1 LDPLPL
7 ISLGLIDGLNICS
20 LGLLGLF
27 LSLMY
32 ATQTDR
38 KTIIGYGAVYISS
51 VFLSY
56 LMVGVGATLLF
67 ITLPMIPHFI
77 ARIAAA
83 GMLAIGLANIIN
95 YYRPDTIPLKMESA
109 SHALS
114 TRAVRF
120 MKAGGVP
127 AVFAA
132 GVLIGF
138 HNFPCA
144 CTGGVYVT
152 FLSLIANSPLKIAY
166 LLAYNL
172 VFIIPLSAILLVFS
186 SRRAI
191 LQFRKMHASN
201 AARTTLVLGITMTV
215 VGTALLIAIRLGLQ

>member
-1 LDPLPL
+1 MDPLPL

-27 LSLMY
+27 LGLMY
-32 ATQTDR
+32 ATQSDR
-38 KTIIGYGAVYISS
+38 KTVLGYGAVYIGS

-56 LMVGVGATLLF
+56 VIVGLGATLLF
-67 ITLPMIPHFI
+67 ITLPTIPHLI

-83 GMLAIGLANIIN
+83 GMLVIGVANIIN
-95 YYRPDTIPLKMESA
+95 YYRPGTIPLMMTSV
-109 SHALS
+109 SHAIS
-114 TRAVRF
+114 ARAVRY
-120 MKAGGVP
+120 MRAGGVP

-132 GVLIGF
+132 GLLIGF

-152 FLSLIANSPLKIAY
+152 FLSLIANSPFKIGY

-172 VFIIPLSAILLVFS
+172 VFIIPLAAILLIFS
-186 SRRAI
+186 SRKAI
-191 LQFRKMHASN
+191 LQFRKMHAAN
-201 AARTTLVLGITMTV
+201 ASKTTLILGILMTIA
-215 VGTALLIAIRLGLQ
+215 GIALIIAIRMGLQ

>member
-27 LSLMY
+27 LGLMY

-38 KTIIGYGAVYISS
+38 KTVLGYGAIYIGS

-56 LMVGVGATLLF
+56 VMVGLGATLLF
-67 ITLPMIPHFI
+67 ITLPMVPHII

-83 GMLAIGLANIIN
+83 GMLAIGVANIVN
-95 YYRPDTIPLKMESA
+95 YYRPDTIPLKMASV
-109 SHALS
+109 SHAIS
-114 TRAVRF
+114 TRAVRY

-152 FLSLIANSPLKIAY
+152 FLSLIVDSPFEIAY

-172 VFIIPLSAILLVFS
+172 VFIMPLTAILMVFS
-186 SRRAI
+186 SRQAI
-191 LQFRKMHASN
+191 LQFRKMHSAN
-201 AARTTLVLGITMTV
+201 AAKTTLALGILMTIA
-215 VGTALLIAIRLGLQ
+215 GAALIIAIRLGLQ

>member
-1 LDPLPL
+1 MDPLPL

-27 LSLMY
+27 LGLMY
-32 ATQTDR
+32 ATQTNR
-38 KTIIGYGAVYISS
+38 KTVLGYGAVYIGS

-56 LMVGVGATLLF
+56 VMVGLGATLLF
-67 ITLPMIPHFI
+67 VTLPMVPHLI

-83 GMLAIGLANIIN
+83 GMLVIGVANIVN
-95 YYRPDTIPLKMESA
+95 YYRPGTIPLMMTSV
-109 SHALS
+109 SHS
-114 TRAVRF
+114 ISSRAVRY

-144 CTGGVYVT
+144 CTGGVYIT
-152 FLSLIANSPLKIAY
+152 FLSLIADSPLKIAY

-172 VFIIPLSAILLVFS
+172 IFIIPLTAILLVFS
-186 SRRAI
+186 SRQAI
-191 LQFRKMHASN
+191 LQFRKMHATN
-201 AARTTLVLGITMTV
+201 AAKATLALGILMTIA
-215 VGTALLIAIRLGLQ
+215 GTVLIVAIRLGIQ

>member
-7 ISLGLIDGLNICS
+7 VSLGLIDGLNICS

-38 KTIIGYGAVYISS
+38 RMILGYGAVYVAS

-56 LMVGVGATLLF
+56 LMVGVGVTLLF
-67 ITLPMIPHFI
+67 ITLPTIPHLL
-77 ARIAAA
+77 ARVAAA
-83 GMLAIGLANIIN
+83 GMLAIGIANIVN
-95 YYRPDTIPLKMESA
+95 YFRPGSIPLMIGSA
-109 SHALS
+109 SRAIS

-120 MKAGGVP
+120 MKAGGVS
-127 AVFAA
+127 AVFVA
-132 GVLIGF
+132 GILIGF

-144 CTGGVYVT
+144 CTGGVYMT
-152 FLSLIANSPLKIAY
+152 FLSLIADSPFRVAY

-172 VFIIPLSAILLVFS
+172 VFIIPLTAILLVFS
-186 SRRAI
+186 SRQAI
-191 LQFRKMHASN
+191 VQFRKMHARN
-201 AARTTLVLGITMTV
+201 AAKTTLLLGITMTT
-215 VGTALLIAIRLGLQ
+215 VGLFLLIAIGLGVQ

>member
-1 LDPLPL
+1 MDPLPL

-38 KTIIGYGAVYISS
+38 RMILGYGAVYIGS

-67 ITLPMIPHFI
+67 IVLPTIPHFL

-83 GMLAIGLANIIN
+83 GMLAIGVANILN
-95 YYRPDTIPLKMESA
+95 YFRPNTIPLKVESV
-109 SHALS
+109 SHAIGA
-114 TRAVRF
+114 RAVNF
-120 MKAGGVP
+120 MKMGGVP
-127 AVFAA
+127 AVFVA
-132 GVLIGF
+132 GILIGF

-144 CTGGVYVT
+144 CTGGVYMT
-152 FLSLIANSPLKIAY
+152 FLSLIADSPLKLPY
-166 LLAYNL
+166 LFAYNV
-172 VFIIPLSAILLVFS
+172 VFVIPLATILFLASSKQAILRF
-186 SRRAI
+186 RR
-191 LQFRKMHASN
+191 MHAEN
-201 AARTTLVLGITMTV
+201 AAKTTLLLGIVMLSA
-215 VGTALLIAIRLGLQ
+215 GILLLTAIGLGVQ

>member
-1 LDPLPL
+1 MDPLPL

-27 LSLMY
+27 LGLMY

-38 KTIIGYGAVYISS
+38 RTVLGYGAVYISS

-56 LMVGVGATLLF
+56 VMVGLGATLLF
-67 ITLPMIPHFI
+67 VTLPMIPHFI
-77 ARIAAA
+77 ARMAAA
-83 GMLAIGLANIIN
+83 GMLAIGIANIIN
-95 YYRPDTIPLKMESA
+95 YYRPGTIPLMMTTI
-109 SHALS
+109 SHGIS
-114 TRAVRF
+114 SRAVRF

-127 AVFAA
+127 AIFAA
-132 GVLIGF
+132 GILIGF

-152 FLSLIANSPLKIAY
+152 FLSLIADSPLRIAY

-172 VFIIPLSAILLVFS
+172 VFIIPLTAILVVFS
-186 SRRAI
+186 SRQAI
-191 LQFRKMHASN
+191 LQFRKMHAAN
-201 AARTTLVLGITMTV
+201 AAKTTLVLGILMTIA
-215 VGTALLIAIRLGLQ
+215 GTALIIAIRLGLQ